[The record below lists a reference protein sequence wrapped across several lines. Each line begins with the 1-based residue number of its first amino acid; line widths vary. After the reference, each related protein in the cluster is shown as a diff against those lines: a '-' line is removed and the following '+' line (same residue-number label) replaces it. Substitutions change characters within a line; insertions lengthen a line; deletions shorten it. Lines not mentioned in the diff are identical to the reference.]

1 MEANADSKPLSALYR
16 KSLMTCGIAL
26 LLLNVIPSS
35 AAAQAHGGAARER
48 VVVSISPQHA
58 AIPTEG
64 SQQFTA
70 TVRGAN
76 NEAVIWTVNGVV
88 GGNTTVGTI
97 SATGLYTAPATRPA
111 ARVKISATSSA
122 DLSKSASPLVVV
134 GSPVGTKVW
143 RYGATS
149 DALMSNTSGVVDALS
164 HHRRRM
170 TTRLVYDPGIPA
182 SQYLPAAQQVFAVSD
197 IMGQP

>member
-1 MEANADSKPLSALYR
+1 
-16 KSLMTCGIAL
+16 MTCGIAL

-70 TVRGAN
+70 TVRGAT

-88 GGNTTVGTI
+88 GE
-97 SATGLYTAPATRPA
+97 
-111 ARVKISATSSA
+111 
-122 DLSKSASPLVVV
+122 
-134 GSPVGTKVW
+134 
-143 RYGATS
+143 
-149 DALMSNTSGVVDALS
+149 
-164 HHRRRM
+164 
-170 TTRLVYDPGIPA
+170 TRLLE
-182 SQYLPAAQQVFAVSD
+182 QFRQLVSTPHLLS
-197 IMGQP
+197 GRAHVSKFRPHH